1 MQGRVKKVEEKIT
14 ELVANFN
21 KHSERLASGKLP
33 AKWHMPS
40 RIGGDMGKE
49 RTKLDEL
56 QAELRKLELQASHI
70 RHSID
75 HGPGSEDELGD
86 EEEGSDILDVDNL
99 FLGVKR
105 LSSLGL

>member
-1 MQGRVKKVEEKIT
+1 MQGRVRRVEEKIT
-14 ELVANFN
+14 ELVAKFN

-56 QAELRKLELQASHI
+56 QAELRKFELQASRI

-75 HGPGSEDELGD
+75 HEPGSEDELGD

-99 FLGVKR
+99 
-105 LSSLGL
+105 SLGEDSGEAVE